1 MTISPEMVE
10 VLKETKAMLSG
21 YERRHFMAQTVKTIC
36 EGSPTKAER
45 ELGWNR
51 ATIAKALE
59 ELEGGFC
66 YVDQSHRRGRKKAED
81 HIPTLLADMVEIA
94 DQFSQT
100 DPTFRTPP
108 IVHSTNRRRNAYPAH
123 RAERIHR

>member
-66 YVDQSHRRGRKKAED
+66 YVDQSHRRGRKSRRPY
-81 HIPTLLADMVEIA
+81 PTLLADMVEIA

-100 DPTFRTPP
+100 DPTFRTP

>member
-36 EGSPTKAER
+36 EGSPT
-45 ELGWNR
+45 
-51 ATIAKALE
+51 IAKALE

-66 YVDQSHRRGRKKAED
+66 YVDQSHRRGRK
-81 HIPTLLADMVEIA
+81 
-94 DQFSQT
+94 S
-100 DPTFRTPP
+100 
-108 IVHSTNRRRNAYPAH
+108 RRPYPH
-123 RAERIHR
+123 FTGRYG

>member
-45 ELGWNR
+45 ECSSSRKDTQMRNCL
-51 ATIAKALE
+51 AKRPSA
-59 ELEGGFC
+59 
-66 YVDQSHRRGRKKAED
+66 
-81 HIPTLLADMVEIA
+81 
-94 DQFSQT
+94 
-100 DPTFRTPP
+100 
-108 IVHSTNRRRNAYPAH
+108 
-123 RAERIHR
+123 

>member
-66 YVDQSHRRGRKKAED
+66 YVDQSHRRGRKAED
-81 HIPTLLADMVEIA
+81 HIPLYWPIWLKSPINSARPIPPFDPPNCTLD
-94 DQFSQT
+94 
-100 DPTFRTPP
+100 
-108 IVHSTNRRRNAYPAH
+108 
-123 RAERIHR
+123 